1 MHKENFTER
10 DIPYELLEKHGL
22 SQAMIDDL
30 PQSVMNK
37 LLHGEYTPMLP
48 LNFKTEAG
56 DYQLMSRIALT
67 RTANQDVRVILKPKI
82 DTSCLGLYTQ
92 EQQELLKAGK
102 TIIGMDPDDLRNGE
116 NNGKC
121 FIQYD
126 DESNQVLSVPTYAIG
141 ENIRTLTD
149 VLGLDYDSIKN
160 LQSGEPQ
167 TTEWMRSNQEKAA
180 LTIGIDLRKD
190 LGIRI
195 VTGNLQEY
203 LDEDKDF
210 KEKYNFGINGVWI
223 ASEDGKSGTYVSED
237 DYTEEIKEQMKL
249 ASQRNRESAQAG
261 SIKL

>member
-82 DTSCLGLYTQ
+82 DTSSLGLYTQ

-160 LQSGEPQ
+160 LQSGDPQ
-167 TTEWMRSNQEKAA
+167 TTEWASVLLQATFKSILTKTRTSRRSITLASMGFGLRARTANQEHMS
-180 LTIGIDLRKD
+180 LRMIILK
-190 LGIRI
+190 
-195 VTGNLQEY
+195 
-203 LDEDKDF
+203 
-210 KEKYNFGINGVWI
+210 
-223 ASEDGKSGTYVSED
+223 KSKS
-237 DYTEEIKEQMKL
+237 K
-249 ASQRNRESAQAG
+249 
-261 SIKL
+261 

>member
-82 DTSCLGLYTQ
+82 DTSSLGLYTQ

-149 VLGLDYDSIKN
+149 VLGLDYDSPPIWRTPN
-160 LQSGEPQ
+160 DGMDAEQPREGSPNHWYRPQ
-167 TTEWMRSNQEKAA
+167 KR
-180 LTIGIDLRKD
+180 
-190 LGIRI
+190 LGHPYCYR
-195 VTGNLQEY
+195 QP
-203 LDEDKDF
+203 
-210 KEKYNFGINGVWI
+210 
-223 ASEDGKSGTYVSED
+223 SRVS
-237 DYTEEIKEQMKL
+237 
-249 ASQRNRESAQAG
+249 
-261 SIKL
+261 

>member
-1 MHKENFTER
+1 
-10 DIPYELLEKHGL
+10 
-22 SQAMIDDL
+22 
-30 PQSVMNK
+30 
-37 LLHGEYTPMLP
+37 
-48 LNFKTEAG
+48 
-56 DYQLMSRIALT
+56 
-67 RTANQDVRVILKPKI
+67 
-82 DTSCLGLYTQ
+82 
-92 EQQELLKAGK
+92 
-102 TIIGMDPDDLRNGE
+102 MDPDDLRNGE

-237 DYTEEIKEQMKL
+237 NYTEEIKEQMKL
-249 ASQRNRESAQAG
+249 ASERNRESAQAG